1 MITVSNIPALI
12 NTIGENTTVFFHD
25 NLFWYGKCQL
35 ELFNRNE
42 DLYDHMDS
50 HELTTLL
57 HELISEQN
65 KCDSELYFD
74 KNTNFD
80 KRDIVMKKILDLN
93 NASQVKA

>member
-1 MITVSNIPALI
+1 MSWWYHHTM
-12 NTIGENTTVFFHD
+12 NT
-25 NLFWYGKCQL
+25 
-35 ELFNRNE
+35 
-42 DLYDHMDS
+42 

-80 KRDIVMKKILDLN
+80 KRDIIMKKILDLN
-93 NASQVKA
+93 KSDAAEKESGNQPEMKNDLSKSVKL